1 MSTNE
6 VFRNP
11 KALELKHQK
20 IFPRATYSPWYS
32 DPEFSQVFMAIHKN
46 TMVDMYRLYE
56 LWSIAKQLAGV
67 EGCFLEVGAC
77 RGGTGALLAHVAA
90 NSSPSRQV
98 YLADTFKGVVKT
110 GPMDTDYVDGHH
122 SETSI
127 EIVKDLLASMNLTN
141 TTVLEGIFP
150 EDTAAQVT
158 SDKIALLHSDVDV
171 YQSTK
176 DVVEWALPRLSVG
189 GVIIFDDY
197 GFYSCEGV
205 TRYVNEL
212 RAHENLFFVHNLN
225 GHAVLIKM
233 KDSSKTG
240 TGGPSSKKQA
250 RGLGGLFGNKTK
262 K

>member
-11 KALELKHQK
+11 KAPELLHQK

-32 DPEFSQVFMAIHKN
+32 DPEFSEVYMAIHKH
-46 TMVDMYRLYE
+46 TGLDMYRQYE
-56 LWSIAKQLAGV
+56 LWSIAKQLGAV
-67 EGCFLEVGAC
+67 EGCFLEVGVF
-77 RGGTGALLAHVAA
+77 RGGSGALLAHVAA
-90 NSSPSRQV
+90 NSSPQRQV
-98 YLADTFKGVVKT
+98 FLADTFTGVVKA
-110 GPMDTDYVDGHH
+110 GEKDTDYRNGMHH
-122 SETSI
+122 ESSVRVVE
-127 EIVKDLLASMNLTN
+127 DLLASMNLTN

-150 EDTAAQVT
+150 EETGGRVT

-171 YQSTK
+171 YQSSR

-212 RAHENLFFVHNLN
+212 RADENLFFIHNLN
-225 GHAVLIKM
+225 GHAVFIK
-233 KDSSKTG
+233 
-240 TGGPSSKKQA
+240 
-250 RGLGGLFGNKTK
+250 LGD
-262 K
+262 